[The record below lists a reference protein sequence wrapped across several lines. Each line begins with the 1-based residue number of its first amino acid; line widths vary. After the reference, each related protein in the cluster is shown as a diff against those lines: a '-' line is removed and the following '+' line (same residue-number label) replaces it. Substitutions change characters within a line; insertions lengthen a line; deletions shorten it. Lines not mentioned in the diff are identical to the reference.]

1 MGCPHVHVRDAADI
15 HRDHNVGN
23 TEAVY
28 ILIWPYPLTK
38 VVLNSKRT
46 PFGLT
51 INNINPGQDKW
62 IPPNALSLAGDARPT
77 PFRSLA

>member
-38 VVLNSKRT
+38 VVL
-46 PFGLT
+46 
-51 INNINPGQDKW
+51 
-62 IPPNALSLAGDARPT
+62 
-77 PFRSLA
+77 